1 MTPEECQNIQL
12 VKDLVTDNMSVT
24 EMSKIHFSLG
34 DKLPTVYDVA
44 ITIFSIC
51 TTPSS
56 SKMGN
61 VSNQYAL
68 ALMNVWGKS
77 FGSDHVMCRRTVTVK
92 LMKVI
97 KNYFNQVYNKHHRK
111 SRKKKKVG
119 EVKAQE
125 PRESI

>member
-1 MTPEECQNIQL
+1 MIRNIQL
-12 VKDLVTDNMSVT
+12 VKDLITDNISVT

-34 DKLPTVYDVA
+34 DKLLTVYVA

-56 SKMGN
+56 SKMGS

-77 FGSDHVMCRRTVTVK
+77 FESDHVMCRCTVTVK

-125 PRESI
+125 P